1 MVNSHQNI
9 FWCELFKMSNSKL
22 SDFRINL
29 CKQMSLC
36 QVGLRQILKT
46 GSTLALTGVTI
57 VSPLAATTALANSL
71 SFAESPVSRT
81 LEIAQSPTPAPAP
94 DATPTPT
101 PAPETPA
108 APTAA
113 PETAP
118 APRADT
124 PGLFERVE
132 YINTCR
138 QTNRAVEIFA
148 DTALSPVNRVGS
160 LGANAQ
166 VTLTGVLAPGRA
178 QIVRRN
184 SPDTPIVAVGWVN
197 SAYLTACGS
206 SGSAKACYRV
216 NVPELTLRSGPSS
229 TSSYQG
235 TLSSGSIVYA
245 TDVPPKERTS
255 PNTAPDFGRIWVEVF
270 VRNNIVWLS
279 RTGPSG
285 VGENATQLSGTEC
298 QGQ

>member
-9 FWCELFKMSNSKL
+9 FWCELFKMSDFKSK
-22 SDFRINL
+22 L
-29 CKQMSLC
+29 CKQISPYP
-36 QVGLRQILKT
+36 VGLRQILKT

-57 VSPLAATTALANSL
+57 VSPLATTKALANAL
-71 SFAESPVSRT
+71 SFHESSVGRT
-81 LEIAQSPTPAPAP
+81 IEIAQSPTPAPAP
-94 DATPTPT
+94 GSTPETT
-101 PAPETPA
+101 PAPATPA
-108 APTAA
+108 APTPT
-113 PETAP
+113 PEATP
-118 APRADT
+118 ATRADV

-132 YINTCR
+132 YINACR
-138 QTNRAVEIFA
+138 QTNQAVEIFA
-148 DTALSPVNRVGS
+148 DTALSSVNRVGS
-160 LGANAQ
+160 LPANAQ

-184 SPDTPIVAVGWVN
+184 SPDTPIVVVGWVN
-197 SAYLTACGS
+197 AAYLTNCGS
-206 SGSAKACYRV
+206 SGSAKVCYRV

-245 TDVPPKERTS
+245 TNTPPNERTS
-255 PNTAPDFGRIWVEVF
+255 PNTPPDFGRVWVEVF